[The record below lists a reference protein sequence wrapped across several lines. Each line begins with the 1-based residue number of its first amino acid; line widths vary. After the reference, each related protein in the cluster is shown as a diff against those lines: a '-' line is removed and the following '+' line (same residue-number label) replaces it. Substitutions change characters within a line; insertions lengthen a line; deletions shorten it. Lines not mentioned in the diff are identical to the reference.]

1 MRKMGRFSEVN
12 KWAQKLEPA
21 MFELLPTHD
30 PPPGEPDLF
39 MELYVA
45 VKAWNESQA

>member
-1 MRKMGRFSEVN
+1 MKKMGIYSEVN
-12 KWAQKLEPA
+12 KWAGKLEPA

-30 PPPGEPDLF
+30 PPPVGPDLF
-39 MELYVA
+39 IELYNA